1 MMRSLEVFLKLWAIC
16 LVFFF
21 LIAVKREL
29 ISKSNVAAVTSPLH
43 SAGSHRT
50 DSLELYATESL
61 TQLDD
66 PPGRAANMEYEVC
79 YTNHFCIFALLS
91 CSDLFLA
98 SKMAPMRKLRSN
110 KKLHEVKRSGHG
122 DKVSC
127 TCR

>member
-1 MMRSLEVFLKLWAIC
+1 MVRSLEVFLKLWAVC

-29 ISKSNVAAVTSPLH
+29 ISKSNVAAVASPLYM
-43 SAGSHRT
+43 AGSRRT
-50 DSLELYATESL
+50 DSLELYSTESQ

-66 PPGRAANMEYEVC
+66 PPGRAANMEYEVG
-79 YTNHFCIFALLS
+79 YTNHFCFVFVLYFHTPI
-91 CSDLFLA
+91 LFC
-98 SKMAPMRKLRSN
+98 KPRKLRSN
-110 KKLHEVKRSGHG
+110 KKLPEVKRSGHG

>member
-29 ISKSNVAAVTSPLH
+29 ISKSNVAAVASPLH

-66 PPGRAANMEYEVC
+66 PTGRAANMEYEVC

-91 CSDLFLA
+91 CSDLFFGKQDGPYA
-98 SKMAPMRKLRSN
+98 
-110 KKLHEVKRSGHG
+110 EVAKQQ
-122 DKVSC
+122 KVA
-127 TCR
+127 